1 MHCRQLC
8 LFLNQINRYRAARS
22 IPAVLQPAVKASRG
36 STLPTGQLHATLK
49 RPTILRWM
57 LGLLGKSGLI
67 RTVREGTDNAGTHVD
82 LVDAAAM
89 LYLQC
94 ANGVDYL
101 NFIEKYHM
109 PDTFMSWFKITVLHI
124 WMVLLRL
131 TGTATV
137 QAVVKQEMVYCLWD
151 DVDGRLAQLK
161 RISPSVSVKRRETLG
176 ECYGLLLISFC
187 EYDEVSSGNTVGLSK
202 NITFQGILGDD
213 KTLAGA
219 LWRNMYN
226 RELVDPVVLSN
237 LVRYVRFQVI
247 PFFPIVTDVQL
258 QLAL

>member
-67 RTVREGTDNAGTHVD
+67 RTVREGTDNAGTHD

-187 EYDEVSSGNTVGLSK
+187 EYDE
-202 NITFQGILGDD
+202 GILGDD

-237 LVRYVRFQVI
+237 LVRYVRFQARVLHRVA
-247 PFFPIVTDVQL
+247 PELMLSEGVKEWQTL
-258 QLAL
+258 